1 LEVYQRHL
9 DRYCQECSTLQCRL
23 KQRHAWINYIWNCSS
38 HNYPKSTINIP
49 SSFLHILIN
58 HVWHR
63 QILLLLYKISIL
75 LIITQFLFPSGISV
89 GYHHKRKPVGF
100 FLLGLRNNTDTSRS
114 TCPEIWTKDTPDRIL
129 VCLLRFHSPDA
140 SGSWSWWLGSVV
152 WDKSDSRTCPSKSL
166 LLNHFS
172 Y

>member
-1 LEVYQRHL
+1 MEVYQRHL

-49 SSFLHILIN
+49 RSFLHILIN

-114 TCPEIWTKDTPDRIL
+114 TCPEIRTKDTPDRIL
-129 VCLLRFHSPDA
+129 VHLLRFHSPDA
-140 SGSWSWWLGSVV
+140 SGSWGWWLGSVV
-152 WDKSDSRTCPSKSL
+152 WDKSDSRTCPSKLL